1 MSHWSSAY
9 AESVTKHM
17 AQALLVTTRDF
28 QVLHANPKAVAL
40 LGADSE
46 KALQGLSLF
55 GRGMGGEG
63 IAIDPPFRKNGGPGL
78 NGRYHVHTPWREDLE
93 VDIEFLPGDTAAGTA
108 LVLISEIP
116 SGQQFDNIFYQS
128 EKLAAMDNIVA
139 GVAHELNN
147 PMTAILGYAE
157 LLLAT
162 ERSPKRK
169 HRIGLIA
176 EEADRCGK
184 IIGNMLSFT
193 RSFGNEFEE
202 GNVAALLE
210 EVVSLRAYQMRVDG
224 IEIYTETERGMALSL
239 LQPSAI
245 RRLFLNILHNAHQAL
260 LEVPEGEREFWASAK
275 SDGDIIRVEI
285 ADSGPGI
292 TEDVRYKIFDPFFTT
307 RALGEGMGLGLSVAY
322 GVVHEH
328 HGKIWMEPREPR
340 GTRILMEFPVRIIE

>member
-1 MSHWSSAY
+1 MAQWATDYAADIAAHMGEALLLVDGAFAVLEANKAAVAFAGGTD
-9 AESVTKHM
+9 AES
-17 AQALLVTTRDF
+17 L
-28 QVLHANPKAVAL
+28 
-40 LGADSE
+40 
-46 KALQGLSLF
+46 
-55 GRGMGGEG
+55 RGQRMTG
-63 IAIDPPFRKNGGPGL
+63 IEEDGTVRFDPAFLDPAGVPVD
-78 NGRYHVHTPWREDLE
+78 GRYRVESPWRAAINADVRFVPVKDDDKKTLVFLRESTSLE
-93 VDIEFLPGDTAAGTA
+93 
-108 LVLISEIP
+108 
-116 SGQQFDNIFYQS
+116 QFDQVFYQS

-139 GVAHELNN
+139 GIAHELNN

-162 ERSPKRK
+162 EANPKRK

-193 RSFGNEFEE
+193 RSFGNDFEE
-202 GNVAALLE
+202 ANAGALLE

-224 IEIYTETERGMALSL
+224 IDIDIDISRTIPSGLM
-239 LQPSAI
+239 QPSAI

-260 LEVPEGEREFWASAK
+260 LEVPPERRHFWASAHYR
-275 SDGDIIRVEI
+275 DETVCLEI

-292 TEDVRYKIFDPFFTT
+292 AEEVRYKIFDPFFTT

-328 HGKIWMEPREPR
+328 HGKIWMEPRKGG
-340 GTRILMEFPVRIIE
+340 GTSIKIELPVRMVE